1 MSEATKKLYRSR
13 TERWLAGV
21 CGGLG
26 EYFGIDPTLVRVIFV
41 LFALTFGSGF
51 LIYLVLWIIIP
62 LEPETPG
69 EIEIPDSSE

>member
-26 EYFGIDPTLVRVIFV
+26 DYFGVDPTLVRVIFV
-41 LFALTFGSGF
+41 ILSLTFGSGF
-51 LIYLVLWIIIP
+51 LIYLVLWLIIP
-62 LEPETPG
+62 NEQEAAPVIETTD
-69 EIEIPDSSE
+69 EAE